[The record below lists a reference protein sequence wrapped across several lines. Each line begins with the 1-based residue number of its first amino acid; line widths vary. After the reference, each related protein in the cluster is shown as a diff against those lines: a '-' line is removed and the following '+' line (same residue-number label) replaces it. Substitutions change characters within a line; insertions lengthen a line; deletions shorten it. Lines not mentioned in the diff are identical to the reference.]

1 MITRQVY
8 EQSKASGT
16 LELIR
21 GDEISRLIRARY
33 PLSAQIAIL
42 MDRDT
47 KPAEFEAYQAFR
59 ADCKAKVDAELAELE
74 REVTL

>member
-8 EQSKASGT
+8 EQSKASDT

-47 KPAEFEAYQAFR
+47 KPAEFAAYQAFR
-59 ADCKAKVDAELAELE
+59 AECKAKVDAELARLE
-74 REVTL
+74 SEVTL